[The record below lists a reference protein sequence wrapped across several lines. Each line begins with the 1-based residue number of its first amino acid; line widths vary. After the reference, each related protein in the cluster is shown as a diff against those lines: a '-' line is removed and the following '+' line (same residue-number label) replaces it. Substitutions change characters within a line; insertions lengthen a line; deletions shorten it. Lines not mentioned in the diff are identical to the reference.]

1 MAEMEMPFSVSSS
14 VKLMLLQGQLA
25 EATAPSTA
33 STASAPVA
41 PAAPARAA
49 ELAAVL
55 ASLNSDGDDC
65 RSLLRRCAQS
75 RQCDAGVEE
84 ELQLAEDAL
93 DMCRSASSSST
104 STSWEVASLCAVA
117 EAHLGVQEQRQA
129 LEVAMEALVLS
140 RQRRNGAKNM
150 AEVEALVTLFKVQM
164 LNCSD
169 PRARELLLLWRELG
183 ASWGEVAQEVCG
195 SFSLDSCDDA
205 DARAEDA
212 RGSEERWSLSSALS
226 DVLLADGARSNPAVP
241 TAARKTLE
249 ELFDAASDCGVLGTA
264 EAEAEELLEAG
275 RLSEARRMGAKLL
288 KQHREASHRCLPG
301 EVGALLVIAR
311 SDLFLARE
319 DEAFEA
325 AMEALHLSRQVSYRR
340 GEATALQLLAEL
352 ASPEAALQLSSE
364 AGRLFCDLEERRAVG
379 LLLSTMSS
387 AHLQLNS
394 SEEALAA
401 ARDSVATLR
410 EEGRDVLLHVLEEA
424 KALLCFGKAQVTSK
438 ASAALEA
445 TQQALALLEGLLAR
459 DLEEGLRK
467 NITSLQGTSRLVLV
481 DMHLTGGTLEDA
493 QKAAEAALMSF
504 RSAADQKEVA
514 ALNALAKVHIAKQ
527 EPEIARRVAKEA
539 LALLQ
544 EMQMSEGEKEAL
556 QLLVTAELS
565 SNSGSAM
572 QTAKQA
578 VERFQSEGDRKNEAL
593 ALQTVAK
600 THIANQEFL
609 RAARVAKDA
618 QKILAQLGDTE
629 GEIEMLQTAVEAHLA
644 RSEADAKEDALQCA
658 MEALAEFRRRENLR
672 GQALVLSLLARTYV
686 QLPDPETAVY
696 VVRDALALFRELGDR
711 KSENALLRSIINETL
726 IPTSMEGSDVALKAA
741 KVALAV
747 CHQSDDKRGQ
757 AVMLKATF
765 RILLARDKPERALQ
779 AAEEALKI
787 YREQEDQPG
796 EAEMTLETA
805 KVLLEREEHRRAL
818 QAANCAAVLYR
829 EVDDAAGEVAALQV
843 AVDVHAARGDHAM
856 ALEAS
861 EEVLEKCRARK
872 DPASEAALLQR
883 MCQVHLEQGGKEN
896 AEVVARTAK
905 QAHVLAREAGDR
917 HKETCALAA
926 LARAHLAASRNQ
938 EAVEV
943 AKEAVRCANDSG
955 DRQSQ
960 ITALQAFGDVSVKLG
975 HAFDAIEAAK
985 EAIEYARFEGLV
997 TQEAAALGTLVD
1009 ARLANAEP
1017 SEALR
1022 AAKEAHD
1029 RAKRLGNLRAEA
1041 AALSA
1046 VAKVCL
1052 HIKAPAE
1059 AIQALDGAQANYKK
1073 LKDRKK
1079 EATVVNL
1086 AVKAQLLQGDAVNA
1100 LRAAKEAR
1108 GLARELRDRKAEAE
1122 ALDAASQVHLAKRD
1136 FHEALDCA
1144 KSMAMIYE
1152 ELQEDLQAAKAKQ
1165 LLCSVYLAKGDARAA
1180 VDMGEDAAALFRKLQ
1195 DPQEAVAQHLCAQA
1209 YLQRHHDEEKGRHE
1223 QGMGRGN
1230 VASQDPAE
1238 AVRSALCAR
1247 ALFKERGNIIGELEV
1262 MDTLARAYIRKG
1274 ESREGLRVAEDYLG
1288 AAKKARDKPAEA
1300 NALLVSA
1307 SALASCQQLND
1318 ALRSAEM
1325 ARAIY
1330 RELGNTEG
1338 STDAERFV
1346 GVVKEALQEVAQH
1359 QAVAGYPGGASHG
1372 GAPHRQ
1378 VPTTSNGLE
1387 TRGAPKKLGFSM
1399 DAGRTSDSRPD
1410 EGSLITGQRRGAG
1423 PGPVDPTP
1431 LYNRKAFPWTPQQ
1444 GTPKPTQKAG
1454 I

>member
-1 MAEMEMPFSVSSS
+1 MAVPNFTVSSS

-25 EATAPSTA
+25 ETVSAAA
-33 STASAPVA
+33 AASAPRA
-41 PAAPARAA
+41 PTAAPARAA

-55 ASLNSDGDDC
+55 ASLNSEGDDC
-65 RSLLRRCAQS
+65 RALLRRCAQS

-104 STSWEVASLCAVA
+104 SSAWEVSALCAVA
-117 EAHLGVQEQRQA
+117 EAHLGVQEQHQA
-129 LEVAMEALVLS
+129 LEASMEALVLS
-140 RQRRNGAKNM
+140 RARSSNGSGNCS
-150 AEVEALVTLFKVQM
+150 EVEALVSLFKAQM
-164 LNCSD
+164 CNCD

-195 SFSLDSCDDA
+195 SFSLGEDCADADGRAA
-205 DARAEDA
+205 DARETE
-212 RGSEERWSLSSALS
+212 RRWSLSSALCDALVGPS
-226 DVLLADGARSNPAVP
+226 RSLPA
-241 TAARKTLE
+241 AARKTLE
-249 ELFDAASDCGVLGTA
+249 DLFDAASACGVLGIG
-264 EAEAEELLEAG
+264 EVDEAEEHLEAG
-275 RLSEARRMGAKLL
+275 RLSEARRQSAKLL
-288 KQHREASHRCLPG
+288 KKQREASTQRCLPG
-301 EVGALLVIAR
+301 EVAALLVIAR
-311 SDLFLARE
+311 AALLLARE

-325 AMEALHLSRQVSYRR
+325 AMEALQLSRRVGYRR
-340 GEATALQLLAEL
+340 GEATALQVLAEL
-352 ASPEAALQLSSE
+352 AGPEAALQLCSE

-379 LLLSTMSS
+379 SLLSTMSS
-387 AHLQLNS
+387 AHLQLSS

-401 ARDSVATLR
+401 ARDSLATQR
-410 EEGRDVLLHVLEEA
+410 EEGRDVPLHVMEEA
-424 KALLCFGKAQVTSK
+424 KALLCFGKAADAASK
-438 ASAALEA
+438 TAANEA
-445 TQQALALLEGLLAR
+445 REALTLLGGLLSA
-459 DLEEGLRK
+459 DLEQGFRDSVLK
-467 NITSLQGTSRLVLV
+467 LQGVVYLVLV
-481 DMHLTGGTLEDA
+481 DVHLRSSLEEA
-493 QKAAEAALMSF
+493 QEAAEAALKSF
-504 RSAADQKEVA
+504 RSSTRREAREAA
-514 ALNALAKVHIAKQ
+514 ALNALAKVLIAKQ
-527 EPEIARRVAKEA
+527 EPVAARAAAKEA

-544 EMQMSEGEKEAL
+544 ELKEKEGEKEAM
-556 QLLVTAELS
+556 QLLVSAELA

-572 QTAKQA
+572 HTAKQA
-578 VERFQSEGDRKNEAL
+578 VERFQHEGDRKNEAL
-593 ALQTVAK
+593 ALQTVAR
-600 THIANQEFL
+600 THIANREFL

-618 QKILAQLGDTE
+618 QTILAQLGDTE

-644 RSEADAKEDALQCA
+644 REEAAAKEDALQCA
-658 MEALAEFRRRENLR
+658 MEAFAEFRRRDNLR

-686 QLPDPETAVY
+686 QIPDPETAVY

-711 KSENALLRSIINETL
+711 KSEHALIRSIINNDL
-726 IPTSMEGSDVALKAA
+726 IPSSIEGSDVALKAA

-747 CHQSDDKRGQ
+747 CHQSEDKRGQ
-757 AVMLKATF
+757 AVMLKSTF
-765 RILLARDKPERALQ
+765 RILLAREKPERALQ
-779 AAEEALKI
+779 AAEEALKM
-787 YREQEDQPG
+787 YRELEDQEG
-796 EAEMTLETA
+796 EAEMTMEAA
-805 KVLLEREEHRRAL
+805 KVLLQREEHRRAL
-818 QAANCAAVLYR
+818 GAANCAAALYR
-829 EVDDAAGEVAALQV
+829 EVGDPRELFALQL

-856 ALEAS
+856 VLETS
-861 EEVLEKCRARK
+861 QEVLEKCRSQQ
-872 DPASEAALLQR
+872 DPACEAALLQQI
-883 MCQVHLEQGGKEN
+883 CQVYLEQGGKEN

-905 QAHVLAREAGDR
+905 QAHVLAREAGDQHR
-917 HKETCALAA
+917 ETCALAA

-943 AKEAVRCANDSG
+943 AKEAVRCAHESG
-955 DRQSQ
+955 DRPSQ
-960 ITALQAFGDVSVKLG
+960 IVALQAFGDVSVKLG
-975 HAFDAIEAAK
+975 HPFDAIEAAK
-985 EAIEYARFEGLV
+985 EAMDYARFEGLV
-997 TQEAAALGTLVD
+997 VQEAAALGTLVD

-1079 EATVVNL
+1079 EAAVVHL

-1144 KSMAMIYE
+1144 KSMAAIYE
-1152 ELQEDLQAAKAKQ
+1152 ELQEDLAAAKAKQ

-1180 VDMGEDAAALFRKLQ
+1180 VDIGEDAVALFRKLQ
-1195 DPQEAVAQHLCAQA
+1195 DPQEAVAQHLVAQA
-1209 YLQRHHDEEKGRHE
+1209 YLQRHHDEEKSRQQ
-1223 QGMGRGN
+1223 QGMNRAGTN
-1230 VASQDPAE
+1230 SQDPAE

-1247 ALFKERGNIIGELEV
+1247 ALFKERGNITGELEV

-1274 ESREGLRVAEDYLG
+1274 ESREGLRVAEDYLA

-1307 SALASCQQLND
+1307 SAMASCQQLND
-1318 ALRSAEM
+1318 ALRVAEL

-1330 RELGNTEG
+1330 RDLGNAEG
-1338 STDAERFV
+1338 LTDAERFA

-1359 QAVAGYPGGASHG
+1359 AAGTSNGYPSGAASRG
-1372 GAPHRQ
+1372 SGPVGAAGN
-1378 VPTTSNGLE
+1378 SNAHGLE
-1387 TRGAPKKLGFSM
+1387 TRGAPRKLGFSM
-1399 DAGRTSDSRPD
+1399 DAGRRDNGRPD
-1410 EGSLITGQRRGAG
+1410 DGSLITGQRRQA
-1423 PGPVDPTP
+1423 GPVDPTP

-1444 GTPKPTQKAG
+1444 ATPKAPQKAG